1 MNEYSFIVEFD
12 EMSENQINKLWEYL
26 SERNI
31 KFHVSKDDENIYI
44 EYTKDDL
51 INSYNVLLKENR
63 ILRENA
69 ENNDKV
75 VDRVN
80 WENQILKKQLK
91 ELEEQSA
98 NAINKQVARSV
109 DLVNQQKE
117 FIEWL
122 KEKSYQTHFQLQTA
136 LIYEKVLSKYKE
148 IIGGDNNE

>member
-12 EMSENQINKLWEYL
+12 EMSENQINKVWEYL

-80 WENQILKKQLK
+80 WENQILK
-91 ELEEQSA
+91 
-98 NAINKQVARSV
+98 
-109 DLVNQQKE
+109 NQQKE
-117 FIEWL
+117 FIEYL
-122 KEKSYQTHFQLQTA
+122 EQETSSFEDYTKNIERSDRCQGDYPITYYMAQYKLGEA
-136 LIYEKVLSKYKE
+136 KDILSKYKE
-148 IIGGDNNE
+148 IIGSDNK

>member
-1 MNEYSFIVEFD
+1 MNEYSFIIEFD
-12 EMSENQINKLWEYL
+12 EISENQINKLREYL

-51 INSYNVLLKENR
+51 INSYNVLLKENK

-80 WENQILKKQLK
+80 WENQILK
-91 ELEEQSA
+91 
-98 NAINKQVARSV
+98 
-109 DLVNQQKE
+109 NQQKE

-122 KEKSYQTHFQLQTA
+122 ERESKEVIRDEGYHQRICLGILT
-136 LIYEKVLSKYKE
+136 KYKE
-148 IIGGDNNE
+148 IIGGDSK

>member
-12 EMSENQINKLWEYL
+12 EISESQINKLWEYL

-63 ILRENA
+63 TLRENA

>member
-148 IIGGDNNE
+148 IIGGDSK

>member
-1 MNEYSFIVEFD
+1 MNKYSFIIEFD

-98 NAINKQVARSV
+98 NAINKQVEE
-109 DLVNQQKE
+109 LG
-117 FIEWL
+117 WL
-122 KEKSYQTHFQLQTA
+122 DE
-136 LIYEKVLSKYKE
+136 
-148 IIGGDNNE
+148 

>member
-1 MNEYSFIVEFD
+1 MTFKDLED
-12 EMSENQINKLWEYL
+12 WQKKLVVKSL
-26 SERNI
+26 
-31 KFHVSKDDENIYI
+31 KDDENIYI

-80 WENQILKKQLK
+80 WENQILK
-91 ELEEQSA
+91 
-98 NAINKQVARSV
+98 
-109 DLVNQQKE
+109 NQQKE

-122 KEKSYQTHFQLQTA
+122 ENESKEVIRDEGYHQRICLGILT
-136 LIYEKVLSKYKE
+136 KYKE
-148 IIGGDNNE
+148 IIGGDSK

>member
-12 EMSENQINKLWEYL
+12 EMSENQINKVWEYL

-148 IIGGDNNE
+148 IIGGDNK

>member
-1 MNEYSFIVEFD
+1 MSFKDLEDWQKKFVVGNAEENENV
-12 EMSENQINKLWEYL
+12 
-26 SERNI
+26 
-31 KFHVSKDDENIYI
+31 YI

-122 KEKSYQTHFQLQTA
+122 ERESKEVIRDAGYHQRICLEI
-136 LIYEKVLSKYKE
+136 LDKYKE

>member
-12 EMSENQINKLWEYL
+12 EMS
-26 SERNI
+26 
-31 KFHVSKDDENIYI
+31 ENIYI

-148 IIGGDNNE
+148 IIGGDSK

>member
-1 MNEYSFIVEFD
+1 MNKYSFIIEFD
-12 EMSENQINKLWEYL
+12 EMSENQINKLREYL

-51 INSYNVLLKENR
+51 INSYNVLLKENK

-80 WENQILKKQLK
+80 WENQILK
-91 ELEEQSA
+91 
-98 NAINKQVARSV
+98 
-109 DLVNQQKE
+109 NQQKE

-122 KEKSYQTHFQLQTA
+122 ERESKEVIRDEGYHQRICLGILT
-136 LIYEKVLSKYKE
+136 KYKE
-148 IIGGDNNE
+148 IIGGDSK